1 MEVAAGITMIDTR
14 LWGLDGL
21 TASYLVGGTQPALVE
36 TGAQTSVPTL
46 LAGLRAAGLGPHDL
60 AWIVLTHVHLDHC
73 GGVGDL
79 VQEFPK
85 ATVVVHERGAP
96 HLVDPTRLVTGSAA
110 VYGMH
115 MPKYGGLTAVDEGRI
130 MVVPD
135 GGRISL
141 GASRELRFVDAPGHA
156 RHQMAVVDESSG
168 TVMAGDALGVQLPGG
183 GMYPAI
189 PPPEFDL
196 DQAIDTLHRLA
207 DLQPETLLL
216 GHFGPVDDPLEA
228 IDLAIAQQS
237 TAGDAAWSA
246 WTEVGAE
253 GIADAVNRALPLDDA
268 VRDPAALEI
277 WARLGWAENNVGGL
291 TRWAE
296 RRAAATA

>member
-1 MEVAAGITMIDTR
+1 MIDTR

-21 TASYLVGGTQPALVE
+21 TASYLVAGTQPALVE

-46 LAGLRAAGLGPHDL
+46 LSGLSAAGLGPLDL

-79 VQEFPK
+79 VREFPK

-96 HLVDPTRLVTGSAA
+96 HLTDPTRLVAGSAA
-110 VYGMH
+110 VYGEH
-115 MPKYGGLTAVDEGRI
+115 MPKYGGLTAVDEARI

-135 GGRISL
+135 GGSIRL
-141 GASRELRFVDAPGHA
+141 GGSRELRFIDAPGHA
-156 RHQMAVVDESSG
+156 RHQMAVWDESTG
-168 TVMAGDALGVQLPGG
+168 TVMAGDALGVQLSGG

-196 DQAIDTLHRLA
+196 DQAIDTLRRLA
-207 DLQPETLLL
+207 ELQPETLLL
-216 GHFGPVDDPLEA
+216 GHFGPVADPDEA

-237 TAGDAAWSA
+237 TAGEAAWSA
-246 WTEVGAE
+246 WTTTGPD
-253 GIADAVNRALPLDDA
+253 GIADAINRALPIEEA
-268 VRDPAALEI
+268 VRDPGALER
-277 WARLGWAENNVGGL
+277 WARLGWAENNIAGL
-291 TRWAE
+291 SRWAK
-296 RRAAATA
+296 RRASTAE